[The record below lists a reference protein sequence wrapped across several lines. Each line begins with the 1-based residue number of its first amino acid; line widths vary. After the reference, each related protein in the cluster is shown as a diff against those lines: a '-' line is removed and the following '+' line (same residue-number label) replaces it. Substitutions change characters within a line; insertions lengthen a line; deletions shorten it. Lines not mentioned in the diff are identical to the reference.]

1 MSGHNRAEF
10 QVTIAAPV
18 EAVWRALRV
27 PVEIRRWF
35 GWDYDGIEAEIE
47 HIFVE
52 EAEAAEEELT
62 ITWSHGD
69 VFTLEARG
77 NQTVVRVSRPAPDE
91 GTWDDIYEGWMMFVQ
106 QLRFA
111 LERHPGEER
120 KVFQLW
126 ISRDPASGLPADALG
141 LGKLGSTAIGQRY
154 ELDSPVGER
163 MTGVVWYRSPHQ
175 IGVSV
180 DRYGDGLIVVAGSDS
195 APGRG
200 MAIVTTYGQDDAV
213 FERIRARWTA
223 WWQAAYPHDPDA
235 GPR

>member
-1 MSGHNRAEF
+1 VSEHNRAEF
-10 QVTIAAPV
+10 QVTIAVPV
-18 EAVWRALRV
+18 DEVWRALRD

-35 GWDYDGIEAEIE
+35 GWEYDGIDAEIE
-47 HIFVE
+47 QIFVD
-52 EAEAAEEELT
+52 EAEAAEAKLT

-69 VFTLEARG
+69 AFTLEARG
-77 NQTVVRVSRPAPDE
+77 TQTVVRVSRPAPGE

-111 LERHPGEER
+111 LERHPGQDR
-120 KVFQLW
+120 RVFQLW
-126 ISRDPASGLPADALG
+126 ISRDPASGLPADALDLSG
-141 LGKLGSTAIGQRY
+141 LGSIAVGQRY

-180 DRYGDGLIVVAGSDS
+180 DGYGDGLIVVAGSDS

-200 MAIVTTYGQDDAV
+200 MAIVTTYGQDDAA

-223 WWQAAYPHDPDA
+223 WWQAAYPHEPGADT
-235 GPR
+235 R

>member
-18 EAVWRALRV
+18 EAVWRALRD

-47 HIFVE
+47 QIFVE

-69 VFTLEARG
+69 VFTLEPRE
-77 NQTVVRVSRPAPDE
+77 NQTVVRVSRPAPGE
-91 GTWDDIYEGWMMFVQ
+91 GTWDDIYEGWIMFVQ

-180 DRYGDGLIVVAGSDS
+180 DGYGDGLIVVAGSDS

-200 MAIVTTYGQDDAV
+200 MAIVTTYGRDDAV

-235 GPR
+235 DPR